1 VKEETAKE
9 RKNRELIEA
18 GQVPEEDDDDPSD
31 EDGVVVDY
39 QIEFCRDLLLQA
51 NSTDRRQQ
59 LQQAKPFV
67 EQRRAAEQEKV
78 RKALEAMGVNWASA
92 PAAAA
97 KGQPKVQAEIR
108 APRTL

>member
-18 GQVPEEDDDDPSD
+18 GQIPEEDDDDPSD

-39 QIEFCRDLLLQA
+39 QIEFCRDMLLQA

-59 LQQAKPFV
+59 LQQAKPFGSSAGPPS
-67 EQRRAAEQEKV
+67 RRRCA
-78 RKALEAMGVNWASA
+78 RRSRRWG
-92 PAAAA
+92 
-97 KGQPKVQAEIR
+97 
-108 APRTL
+108 